1 MTDGLKDKHRAA
13 IVAAIAANDRVE
25 RAVLFGSRAT
35 GTNTAT
41 SDVDIAL
48 FGDLLTLT
56 DQAYLAAALDEI
68 PMAQS
73 VHLLLYNSIQSRI
86 LREHI
91 RRQGIEWYAQ
101 PPRGEG
107 DDTASDS
114 GAEWPVVKLE
124 EVSSD
129 EPGAIAIGP
138 FGSRMKS
145 DVYTLS
151 GVPIIRGTNI
161 STSRAWRNE
170 WVYVSDDFAD
180 GLPNCNVREGDLVF
194 PHRGSIGEVAIIPGD
209 RDRYM
214 LSTSLMKFRPDPNK
228 VSPLFLFYYFRSDTG
243 RSEIMQYSSQ
253 VGTPG
258 IGQPLT
264 SLRQFQVPIP
274 PREEQERIAD
284 ILSTLDD
291 KIELN
296 RRVNQTLEEM
306 AQALF
311 KSWFVDFDPVHAKAT
326 LKHHDTV
333 TPSQGGSDW
342 SVERARAFLDR
353 MDPNI
358 DALFPDSFVDSQL
371 GPIPEG
377 WEVGAMGKRAGQR
390 RCGVHPQHIDPGTP
404 YIALEHMPRRCIA
417 LSEWDTADGLA
428 SSKFR
433 FEERDILFGK
443 LRPYFHK
450 IGVAP
455 LGGVCSTD
463 IVVISPVSDDWFGFV
478 LGHASSSEFVDYTDA
493 ASTGT
498 KMPRTNW
505 TDMSCYQIPLPSQK
519 LAECFNK
526 SIQPAIDRIVS
537 SIHESRSL
545 TAVRETLLPK
555 IISGELRVGVA
566 ADFVGDIVTSP
577 NSPPK

>member
-73 VHLLLYNSIQSRI
+73 VDLLLYDSIQSRK

-91 RRQGIEWYAQ
+91 RRQGIEWYAR
-101 PPRGEG
+101 PPREEG
-107 DDTASDS
+107 DVTASDS

-151 GVPIIRGTNI
+151 GVPVIRGTNI

-214 LSTSLMKFRPDPNK
+214 LSTSLMKFRPDPDK
-228 VSPLFLFYYFRSDTG
+228 VSPLFLFYYFKSDTG
-243 RSEIMQYSSQ
+243 RSVIMRYASQ

-264 SLRQFQVPIP
+264 SLRQFQVPLP
-274 PREEQERIAD
+274 PREEQERIAG
-284 ILSTLDD
+284 ILSPLDG

-296 RRVNQTLEEM
+296 RQMNQTLEEM
-306 AQALF
+306 ARALF
-311 KSWFVDFDPVHAKAT
+311 KSWFVDFDPVHARAA
-326 LKHHDTV
+326 LKHHDTI
-333 TPSQGGSDW
+333 PPQGGSVW
-342 SVERARAFLDR
+342 SVERARAYLDR

-358 DALFPDSFVDSQL
+358 AALFPDRFADAEL

-377 WEVGAMGKRAGQR
+377 WEVSTIGEEVAVVGGSTPSTKDRSLWGGAINWVTPKDLSTLSAPVLLETARQISDTGLSKISSGLLPRGSVLLSSRAPIGYLAIAEIPVAVNQGFIAMRCKSRLSNVFVWLWTQANIDTILRNANGSTFQEISKRN
-390 RCGVHPQHIDPGTP
+390 
-404 YIALEHMPRRCIA
+404 
-417 LSEWDTADGLA
+417 
-428 SSKFR
+428 FR
-433 FEERDILFGK
+433 PLRVAIPEPDILSAFDEHVRPSYEQIVKNQRESRTLAALRDTLQPKLITGK
-443 LRPYFHK
+443 LRVK
-450 IGVAP
+450 G
-455 LGGVCSTD
+455 
-463 IVVISPVSDDWFGFV
+463 
-478 LGHASSSEFVDYTDA
+478 
-493 ASTGT
+493 
-498 KMPRTNW
+498 
-505 TDMSCYQIPLPSQK
+505 
-519 LAECFNK
+519 AE
-526 SIQPAIDRIVS
+526 RIV
-537 SIHESRSL
+537 E
-545 TAVRETLLPK
+545 V
-555 IISGELRVGVA
+555 
-566 ADFVGDIVTSP
+566 D
-577 NSPPK
+577 